1 MQTLISRKTLTAVV
15 LGIALLAPPALPA
28 HAADGAAP
36 GVFGWLDAWVENVT
50 GWLDGSDQPATD
62 RLTAA
67 AETDGDDPGTEAV
80 PTGLDDGSGG
90 ATTNNGDEGPRMDPT
105 G

>member
-28 HAADGAAP
+28 HAAAGAAP

-50 GWLDGSDQPATD
+50 GWLGGSDQPATD

-67 AETDGDDPGTEAV
+67 AETGGDDPGTEAV
-80 PTGLDDGSGG
+80 PTALDDGSG
-90 ATTNNGDEGPRMDPT
+90 TTSTEGNDSGPRMDPT